1 MMNTEAGAP
10 LPGTLQ
16 SAALGERARKPWIES
31 AAFDLSFFILS
42 PLIAIPLLIV
52 SPTPTPLS
60 IVFACMLGIPHYLS
74 TFTFFFWEDTVAEHR
89 AKWPLFFGVPVIIV
103 LSIGLALF
111 FRIPY
116 IVQVVVYVW
125 NVYHVGRQSCGIQSI
140 YRMNAGVKDPSV
152 RAAVNPAIMWT
163 SAAMAF
169 WSVDTHPP
177 LHSLMTMVWDGV
189 PRAVFVLL
197 AVLAF
202 VSLIRLADQLRRRFR
217 SSEPPQAPEMM
228 FLGTSLLLFHPY
240 LWIADS
246 NMATLGMLLG
256 HFIQYLAIVWLVHRR
271 KFAALA
277 ARGSRTLLT
286 RVSTNLPLLLV
297 VLVSI
302 GGLAL
307 TFNVGSRLLDVVP
320 AQVLYSGGFLSI
332 ALVHFYLDGLFWA
345 MRRPEVR
352 RSLSPYLTAV
362 R

>member
-1 MMNTEAGAP
+1 M
-10 LPGTLQ
+10 
-16 SAALGERARKPWIES
+16 
-31 AAFDLSFFILS
+31 
-42 PLIAIPLLIV
+42 
-52 SPTPTPLS
+52 
-60 IVFACMLGIPHYLS
+60 
-74 TFTFFFWEDTVAEHR
+74 
-89 AKWPLFFGVPVIIV
+89 PVIIV

-111 FRIPY
+111 FSIPY

-140 YRMNAGVKDPSV
+140 YRMNAGVKDPAV

-177 LHSLMTMVWDGV
+177 LHSLRTMVWDGV

-256 HFIQYLAIVWLVHRR
+256 HFIQYLAIVGLVHGRM
-271 KFAALA
+271 FAALA
-277 ARGSRTLLT
+277 ALGSRTLRT
-286 RVSTNLPLLLV
+286 RVSTSLPLLLV

-345 MRRPEVR
+345 MRRPVASR
-352 RSLSPYLTAV
+352 RCQGRGRDESPST
-362 R
+362 RR

>member
-1 MMNTEAGAP
+1 
-10 LPGTLQ
+10 
-16 SAALGERARKPWIES
+16 
-31 AAFDLSFFILS
+31 
-42 PLIAIPLLIV
+42 
-52 SPTPTPLS
+52 
-60 IVFACMLGIPHYLS
+60 
-74 TFTFFFWEDTVAEHR
+74 
-89 AKWPLFFGVPVIIV
+89 
-103 LSIGLALF
+103 
-111 FRIPY
+111 
-116 IVQVVVYVW
+116 
-125 NVYHVGRQSCGIQSI
+125 
-140 YRMNAGVKDPSV
+140 
-152 RAAVNPAIMWT
+152 MWT

-277 ARGSRTLLT
+277 ARGS
-286 RVSTNLPLLLV
+286 LPLLLV